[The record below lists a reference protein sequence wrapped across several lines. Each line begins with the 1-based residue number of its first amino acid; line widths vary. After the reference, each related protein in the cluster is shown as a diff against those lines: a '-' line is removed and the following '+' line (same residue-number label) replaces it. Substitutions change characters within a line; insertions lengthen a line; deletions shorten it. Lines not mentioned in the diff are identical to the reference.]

1 MLRSYKQLLVWQKS
15 IDFVVKVYRVTD
27 KFPKE
32 ELFVLVSQIRRAAI
46 SIPSN
51 IAEGYNRGSRREYVQ
66 FLRIAFSSAAELD
79 SQFIIA
85 QKVDY
90 LSSADY
96 RNLSVDLEEI
106 MKMLR
111 VMIQKLSSPPL

>member
-51 IAEGYNRGSRREYVQ
+51 IAEGYNRGSRREYIQ
-66 FLRIAFSSAAELD
+66 FL
-79 SQFIIA
+79 
-85 QKVDY
+85 
-90 LSSADY
+90 
-96 RNLSVDLEEI
+96 
-106 MKMLR
+106 
-111 VMIQKLSSPPL
+111 